1 MSWFTKRVTIL
12 NQELNALE
20 SLVHQ
25 VGMKFDVLQRI
36 KIDAREN
43 IQGADDAL
51 TKALK
56 LISNA
61 EDSLGIASAYIS
73 KYKQYYKSEEARKFW
88 EEDDTS
94 TTLSDS
100 ESDSAFAEIEAR
112 VSDLEKRVRRAVR
125 YVDGDEVDCGEVG
138 CEEVRGMRIRR
149 CGIGNVMD

>member
-12 NQELNALE
+12 NQELNGLE
-20 SLVHQ
+20 NLVHQ
-25 VGMKFDVLQRI
+25 VGMKFGVLQRI
-36 KIDAREN
+36 KMDTKEN

-73 KYKQYYKSEEARKFW
+73 KFKQYYKLEDARKFW
-88 EEDDTS
+88 EGEDTS
-94 TTLSDS
+94 TTLSES
-100 ESDSAFAEIEAR
+100 ESDSAWSEIEAR
-112 VSDLEKRVRRAVR
+112 VADLEKRVRRAIR